1 MLQIEFLNCILIL
14 YFNLV
19 MYKILESSGRQVKE
33 AITNKTAQIL
43 ATYRKHCASPSSAG
57 QLILPECMKLMPLY
71 VNCLIKCDAM
81 SGGMLFIVFPYNKNK
96 RFMFFFLRRS

>member
-1 MLQIEFLNCILIL
+1 MIPYFQL
-14 YFNLV
+14 YFLV
-19 MYKILESSGRQVKE
+19 MYKIMDSSGRQVKE

-71 VNCLIKCDAM
+71 VNCLIKSDAM
-81 SGGMLFIVFPYNKNK
+81 SGGM
-96 RFMFFFLRRS
+96 

>member
-1 MLQIEFLNCILIL
+1 MFIFD
-14 YFNLV
+14 LV

-71 VNCLIKCDAM
+71 VNCLIKSDAM
-81 SGGMLFIVFPYNKNK
+81 SGGMLFILLPMIIDK
-96 RFMFFFLRRS
+96 

>member
-1 MLQIEFLNCILIL
+1 VFVFIVQIEFLFVFLF
-14 YFNLV
+14 YLV

-71 VNCLIKCDAM
+71 VNCLIKSDAM
-81 SGGMLFIVFPYNKNK
+81 SGGMLFILFTDGRNKYPCYF
-96 RFMFFFLRRS
+96 FM

>member
-1 MLQIEFLNCILIL
+1 
-14 YFNLV
+14 

-81 SGGMLFIVFPYNKNK
+81 SGGKLLVLFTYNKNK
-96 RFMFFFLRRS
+96 QFIIFFLYRS

>member
-1 MLQIEFLNCILIL
+1 
-14 YFNLV
+14 

-81 SGGMLFIVFPYNKNK
+81 SGGMLFILLAVMDFIYY
-96 RFMFFFLRRS
+96 LYCCRSRHDG